1 MLIFYQRTLGFQ
13 PRDCG
18 SNPHGAAKTKK
29 MLTKEQIEIIAA
41 LARQYPN
48 DMDLGKNARSA
59 FMENGFVRSHPNNM
73 DLGKALRKI
82 LSEKS
87 K

>member
-1 MLIFYQRTLGFQ
+1 M
-13 PRDCG
+13 
-18 SNPHGAAKTKK
+18 
-29 MLTKEQIEIIAA
+29 
-41 LARQYPN
+41 ARQYPN

>member
-1 MLIFYQRTLGFQ
+1 MGLLKNSEMI
-13 PRDCG
+13 
-18 SNPHGAAKTKK
+18 
-29 MLTKEQIEIIAA
+29 TKEQIEIIAA

-73 DLGKALRKI
+73 DLGKELRKI